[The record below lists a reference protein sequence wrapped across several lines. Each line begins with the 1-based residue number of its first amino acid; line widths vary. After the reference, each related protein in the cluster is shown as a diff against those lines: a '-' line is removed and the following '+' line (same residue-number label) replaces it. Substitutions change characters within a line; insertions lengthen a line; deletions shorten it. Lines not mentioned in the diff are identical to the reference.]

1 MPDPTLDPGGL
12 GVLLETIGGDR
23 GFLAEL
29 IETYLSD
36 TPGLFTQL
44 RDGLAAGDAPG
55 VRRAA
60 HTLKS
65 TSATFGAVRLAAIA
79 REVETAAAD
88 NDLTGADRRI
98 DAAQAEFDL
107 VRGLLQATVDA
118 GVPT

>member
-1 MPDPTLDPGGL
+1 MPDQIIDAGAL

-23 GFLAEL
+23 IFLAEL

-36 TPGLFTQL
+36 SPGLIAQL
-44 RDGLAAGDAPG
+44 RECLAAGDAPG

-65 TSATFGAVRLAAIA
+65 TSATFGALRLAAIA

-88 NDLTGADRRI
+88 DYLAQVAVRI

-107 VRGLLQATVDA
+107 VGGPLRAA
-118 GVPT
+118 AEPGVTS